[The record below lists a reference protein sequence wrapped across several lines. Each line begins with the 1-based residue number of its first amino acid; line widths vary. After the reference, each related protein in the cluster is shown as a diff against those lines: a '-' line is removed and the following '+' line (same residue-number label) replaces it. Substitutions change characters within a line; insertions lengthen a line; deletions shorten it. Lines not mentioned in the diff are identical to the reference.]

1 MGNIKTLYI
10 RNVLEDLLKK
20 KKTVSIFIVICVVL
34 FGALGLRQGGK
45 TADLT
50 DEQKQEVEEYNTK
63 IEEYDNSIADTK
75 RSIEEADKQIE
86 ELQEYVDNSI
96 YMQIDPNNVQVV
108 SSQYTVVTNNNVGN
122 ICNALIAYVND
133 GGLKEPLDAADEDL
147 KIKYWRDIVGSYQSG
162 NTITFY
168 VFHHDMD
175 QARRIMTI
183 LKKRVSEYLPNLQ
196 KTLGEFS
203 LKELRTSE
211 YTKGDTGVLNNQNN
225 HRNNLKNYISNR
237 ADLNNKLVSFQ
248 NNKTNYIEK
257 NQPENMEAA
266 SVNTKLVVLEYA
278 ILGVIFGVIIAFIC
292 VALKYILGDTLRS
305 ANDLK
310 ETNLNVLGTYCAMGK
325 HTPALE
331 RSAMDVDILAKNN
344 GSKGVFM
351 NLLSDDEL
359 SKRTAE
365 EYREVLKARNITVDI
380 GSNVRE
386 SAEELKQMLECG
398 ACVLIAQAGK
408 TTYKHL
414 EQMEQLCG
422 RFHVAVLGCIVIE

>member
-1 MGNIKTLYI
+1 
-10 RNVLEDLLKK
+10 
-20 KKTVSIFIVICVVL
+20 
-34 FGALGLRQGGK
+34 
-45 TADLT
+45 
-50 DEQKQEVEEYNTK
+50 
-63 IEEYDNSIADTK
+63 
-75 RSIEEADKQIE
+75 
-86 ELQEYVDNSI
+86 
-96 YMQIDPNNVQVV
+96 
-108 SSQYTVVTNNNVGN
+108 
-122 ICNALIAYVND
+122 
-133 GGLKEPLDAADEDL
+133 
-147 KIKYWRDIVGSYQSG
+147 
-162 NTITFY
+162 
-168 VFHHDMD
+168 
-175 QARRIMTI
+175 
-183 LKKRVSEYLPNLQ
+183 
-196 KTLGEFS
+196 
-203 LKELRTSE
+203 
-211 YTKGDTGVLNNQNN
+211 
-225 HRNNLKNYISNR
+225 
-237 ADLNNKLVSFQ
+237 LVSFQ

-278 ILGVIFGVIIAFIC
+278 IFGVIFGIIIAFIC

-325 HTPALE
+325 CTPALE
-331 RSAMDVDILAKNN
+331 RSAMDIDILAKNN
-344 GSKGVFM
+344 GSKGGFM

-386 SAEELKQMLECG
+386 SADELKQMLECE